1 MTMLFLNTTD
11 NPSLDVVLVRQR
23 DGAGRLELGLDRLLV
38 RHVDL
43 LPLCAIDMA
52 LWMIFVILFFAPLF
66 RPVHCILER
75 RGRRERDEQRVVRGQ
90 RIHRPAA
97 PRHRAEALAAADVE
111 RADQLPRRRHY
122 AQRFEAERRCKQ
134 QEQRSLCK
142 PQEQRS
148 YVKYLRV
155 VVRGALPEL
164 RTSTACRSLPPPSF
178 FAQTWNL
185 QAGRRQWPA
194 CGGGSTRRPGWP
206 CHA

>member
-1 MTMLFLNTTD
+1 MLFLNTTD

-148 YVKYLRV
+148 LCKIPEGRGEGRAARVENEHRLQVLAAAQLLRPDLELAGGQAAV
-155 VVRGALPEL
+155 AGLRRRMPDSRRLLP
-164 RTSTACRSLPPPSF
+164 
-178 FAQTWNL
+178 
-185 QAGRRQWPA
+185 
-194 CGGGSTRRPGWP
+194 
-206 CHA
+206 